1 MKYEIDNNKKV
12 KNFFKIICIQIISLI
27 VLVNGNISLANN
39 NSQSVQEKR
48 RDTKAKILYLKMLEH
63 RETNKLY
70 QNQLRLEKTSKK
82 LTFSKDRYDDTKN
95 KLAKTEYEFNKLI
108 QEYSIYEFN
117 ARNRIRKI
125 YKKERNGLLEF
136 LLSSENFSDF
146 LDRIYFQK
154 LLLKN
159 DKYELNVLKVKAEK
173 IEKLRDEIRQQKDY
187 LSSSIAEMKY
197 QKKSIQEA
205 INQNEQMINKL
216 KTDRATYERAER
228 ELAQQSAKIGS
239 MITSSV
245 KTKTNISSGFIK
257 PISGPITSPFGW
269 RVHPIFKSRTFHSGI
284 DIAGP
289 NGGAIVA
296 SNSGKVIYV
305 GWYSGYG
312 KVVIIDHG
320 LYKGKPTTT
329 LYAHMSG
336 FAVSNGQCVK
346 RGQTIGYEGSTGY
359 STGPHC
365 HFEVRV
371 NGKVQNP
378 FNYI

>member
-39 NSQSVQEKR
+39 HSKSVQEKR

-70 QNQLRLEKTSKK
+70 QNQIRLEKTSKK

-95 KLAKTEYEFNKLI
+95 NLAKTEYEFNKLI

-173 IEKLRDEIRQQKDY
+173 IERLRNEIRQQKDY

-336 FAVSNGQCVK
+336 FAVSNGQYVK